1 MKIGEFLIELA
12 VKATG
17 DEKIKD
23 TEQAMAKLTKV
34 AEKFAKGQA
43 SLSEV
48 MKNAIKGFTG
58 GKMAVAGF
66 AVATVGAIVAIDKL
80 GYRLAQT
87 QQRFISFQRQTG
99 LSIST
104 LNKYASAS
112 ASVSL
117 SATPEGTASSLQRV
131 AQNLFDIRM
140 GRGDISPYQELGF
153 FGGRSI
159 NPYGKSVEQ
168 VIEELRVALKGVGD
182 IQATNIIT
190 RMGFNAE
197 DLLML
202 RMSRE
207 EFEKIQNIYLSPEK
221 QEALNRYGLQM
232 RRIKETF
239 RLWGQEMLVYF
250 APLAGAFM
258 QTLKNVIEPLGKVFS
273 SLDTKFTRGLLFGGL
288 IVGFNALMYAI
299 NPVLG
304 ALTTFITLMDIV
316 KTLEIELDKKFN
328 VKNSQYKELMNK
340 SWLERLTDPLVF
352 WSNMYNPNY
361 LGNRLLGT
369 NNNITIHTSQ
379 PPSMVMKD
387 VELHYGNMAG
397 QLTPRAI

>member
-1 MKIGEFLIELA
+1 MKIGEFLIELV

-23 TEQAMAKLTKV
+23 TEQAMVKLIKV

-153 FGGRSI
+153 FGGKSI

-239 RLWGQEMLVYF
+239 RIWGQEILVYV
-250 APLAGAFM
+250 APSVSALATSLMNFF
-258 QTLKNVIEPLGKVFS
+258 KPIVEFLGGL
-273 SLDTKFTRGLLFGGL
+273 LDTKFGRGAFATA
-288 IVGFNALMYAI
+288 IVVGFHAILFAI
-299 NPVLG
+299 NPVIG
-304 ALTTFITLMDIV
+304 ALMTFISLLDV
-316 KTLEIELDKKFN
+316 LKTLQIEEEKLGGGIM
-328 VKNSQYKELMNK
+328 KNRGFFEYFK
-340 SWLERLTDPLVF
+340 DI
-352 WSNMYNPNY
+352 NPIAN
-361 LGNRLLGT
+361 LLYSGHQFIREKAM
-369 NNNITIHTSQ
+369 NITINTSQ
-379 PPSMVMKD
+379 PPSMVIKD

-397 QLTPRAI
+397 QLTPKAI